1 MVYPSS
7 PLMAAEETTLTVAPR
22 EIEGSRATRRL
33 RRSGLVPGIV
43 YGGDADPVPFK
54 VDARELRNALAH
66 GGAVIQLTLDGA
78 QTPVVLKD
86 HHRHP
91 VTGNMLH
98 VDLLR
103 VDLSQRIHA
112 TVVIEL
118 VNADDAPGI
127 KSGGVLEQ
135 VTREINIEALPNSIP
150 DVIEHDVSAVEIG
163 DTVLLAAVTAPE
175 GVAFL
180 DDLEETVVA
189 SISAPRLSTESTDE
203 IETETEVVGEK
214 SSDDA
219 SGEGNSGAE

>member
-1 MVYPSS
+1 MLYPCSS
-7 PLMAAEETTLTVAPR
+7 LMAAEETTLTVAPR

-43 YGGDADPVPFK
+43 YGGDADPLPFQ

-103 VDLSQRIHA
+103 VDLKQRISA
-112 TVVIEL
+112 TTIVEL
-118 VNADDAPGI
+118 INADDAPGI

-135 VTREINIEALPNSIP
+135 VTREINIEALPTEIP
-150 DVIEHDVSAVEIG
+150 EVIELDVSNVEVG
-163 DTVLLAAVTAPE
+163 DTVYLSALKPPA
-175 GVAFL
+175 GVALL
-180 DDLEETVVA
+180 DDLEETVLA
-189 SISAPRLSTESTDE
+189 SVLAPKLSVEADDA
-203 IETETEVVGEK
+203 IETETEVASDKAADEDG
-214 SSDDA
+214 SS
-219 SGEGNSGAE
+219 EG

>member
-1 MVYPSS
+1 
-7 PLMAAEETTLTVAPR
+7 MAAEETTLTVAPR

-43 YGGDADPVPFK
+43 YGGNADPLPFQ

-98 VDLLR
+98 VDMLR
-103 VDLSQRIHA
+103 VDLTQRIHA
-112 TVVIEL
+112 TVIVEL
-118 VNADDAPGI
+118 INAEDAPGI

-135 VTREINIEALPNSIP
+135 VTREINIEALPNEIP
-150 DVIEHDVSAVEIG
+150 DVIQLDVSGVEVG
-163 DTVLLAAVTAPE
+163 DTVYLSALTPPS
-175 GVAFL
+175 GVSLL
-180 DDLEETVVA
+180 DDLEETVLA
-189 SISAPRLSTESTDE
+189 SVLAPKLSVESDDE
-203 IETETEVVGEK
+203 IETETEVA
-214 SSDDA
+214 SDRP
-219 SGEGNSGAE
+219 SEGDSE

>member
-1 MVYPSS
+1 MVYPYS

-22 EIEGSRATRRL
+22 EIEGSRSTRRL
-33 RRSGLVPGIV
+33 RRSGFVPGIV
-43 YGGDADPVPFK
+43 YGGDADPVPFQ

-112 TVVIEL
+112 TVVVEL

-127 KSGGVLEQ
+127 KTGGVLEQ
-135 VTREINIEALPNSIP
+135 VTREINIEALPNEIP
-150 DVIEHDVSAVEIG
+150 DTIELDVSNVEVG
-163 DTVLLAAVTAPE
+163 DTVYLSALKPPSGVTL
-175 GVAFL
+175 L
-180 DDLEETVVA
+180 DDLEETVLA
-189 SISAPRLSTESTDE
+189 SVLAPKLSVESDDE
-203 IETETEVVGEK
+203 IETETEVA
-214 SSDDA
+214 SDRPA
-219 SGEGNSGAE
+219 AEGDSAE

>member
-1 MVYPSS
+1 
-7 PLMAAEETTLTVAPR
+7 MAAEETTLTVAPR

-43 YGGDADPVPFK
+43 YGGDADPLPFQ

-66 GGAVIQLTLDGA
+66 GGAVIQLTLDGKE
-78 QTPVVLKD
+78 TPVVLKD

-103 VDLSQRIHA
+103 VDLTQRIHA
-112 TVVIEL
+112 TTIVEL

-135 VTREINIEALPNSIP
+135 VTREINIEALPNEIP
-150 DVIEHDVSAVEIG
+150 EIIELDVSGVEVG
-163 DTVLLAAVTAPE
+163 DTVYLSALKPPA
-175 GVAFL
+175 GVALL
-180 DDLEETVVA
+180 DDLEETVLA
-189 SISAPRLSTESTDE
+189 SVLAPKLSVESEDE
-203 IETETEVVGEK
+203 IETETEVASDK
-214 SSDDA
+214 SGDA
-219 SGEGNSGAE
+219 ASEGASSEE

>member
-1 MVYPSS
+1 
-7 PLMAAEETTLTVAPR
+7 MAAEETTLTVAPR

-43 YGGDADPVPFK
+43 YGGDADPLPFQ

-103 VDLSQRIHA
+103 VDLTQRIHA
-112 TVVIEL
+112 TVVVEV

-127 KSGGVLEQ
+127 KGGGVLEQ
-135 VTREINIEALPNSIP
+135 VTREINIEALPNEIP
-150 DVIEHDVSAVEIG
+150 DVIELDVSAVEVG
-163 DTVLLAAVTAPE
+163 DTVYLSALTPPS
-175 GVAFL
+175 GVALL
-180 DDLEETVVA
+180 DDLEETVLV
-189 SISAPRLSTESTDE
+189 SVLAPKLSVESDDE

-214 SSDDA
+214 ADEAAA
-219 SGEGNSGAE
+219 SEGDSAE

>member
-1 MVYPSS
+1 
-7 PLMAAEETTLTVAPR
+7 MAAEETTLTVAPR

-43 YGGDADPVPFK
+43 YGGEADPLPFQ

-98 VDLLR
+98 IDLLR
-103 VDLSQRIHA
+103 VDLTQAIGA
-112 TVVIEL
+112 TVVVEL
-118 VNADDAPGI
+118 INADDAPGI

-135 VTREINIEALPNSIP
+135 VTREINIEALPNEIP
-150 DVIEHDVSAVEIG
+150 DVIELDVSHVEVG
-163 DTVLLAAVTAPE
+163 DTVYLSALTPPA
-175 GVAFL
+175 GVRLL
-180 DDLEETVVA
+180 DDLEETVIA
-189 SISAPRLSTESTDE
+189 SVLAPKLSVESEDE
-203 IETETEVVGEK
+203 IETETEVA
-214 SSDDA
+214 SDRPAASEGD
-219 SGEGNSGAE
+219 SGE

>member
-1 MVYPSS
+1 MP
-7 PLMAAEETTLTVAPR
+7 AEETTLTVAPR

-43 YGGDADPVPFK
+43 YGGDADPVPFQ
-54 VDARELRNALAH
+54 VDARELRIALAH

-98 VDLLR
+98 VDMLR
-103 VDLSQRIHA
+103 VDLTQKIHA
-112 TVVIEL
+112 TTIVEL

-135 VTREINIEALPNSIP
+135 VTREINIEALPGAIP
-150 DVIEHDVSAVEIG
+150 EVIELYVSNVEVG
-163 DTVLLAAVTAPE
+163 DTVYLSALKAPE
-175 GVAFL
+175 GVALL
-180 DDLEETVVA
+180 DDLEETVLA
-189 SISAPRLSTESTDE
+189 SVLAPKLSVESTDE
-203 IETETEVVGEK
+203 IETETEVASDK
-214 SSDDA
+214 SGDSA
-219 SGEGNSGAE
+219 SEGDSAA